1 MKSQWTDAEANKAIE
16 QYGATGVSE
25 DLALRTY
32 TTRLLGRDPM
42 LVLHGG
48 GNTSV
53 KTRVTDLVGEEHEV
67 LCVKGSGWDM
77 GVIEPPGLPAVKL
90 KPLQKLRSRQDLSD
104 EDMVNFQRAN
114 LLDSFAPN
122 PSVETLLHAFLPHKF
137 VDHTHAAAVLGLV
150 DQPNGEEMVAEVY
163 GSKMGFVPYVI
174 SGFTLSKLAA
184 EVYDKDPRVEGLIL
198 HKHGIFTFG
207 KTAKEAYEL
216 MIGHVTKAETR
227 LAQSSS
233 RGGRRNVF
241 ALGRLPDAVAAPAD
255 VAPILRGACAIP
267 PAHGDADPGRWVLNH
282 RATPEIMAYVNGAD
296 VADYGRRGVPTPDHI
311 IRTKNLSMVVSAPK
325 AGDSE
330 GFAKAVKSAVAE
342 YVKEYGAYFESENK
356 RVGGIKTKLDP
367 MPRVVLVPGVG
378 MYGLGKSPKDA
389 AIAADLA
396 ENAIHVVT
404 NAEAIG
410 RYAPLDASNL
420 FDIEYWSLEQAKLK
434 GNVDKAFTGQVVVV
448 TGGGGAIGRATA
460 KAFAAEGATPV
471 MLDLDEVAAKAAA
484 AEMKGAGGL
493 GIGCDVT
500 KAASVKAAFDK
511 IAATYGG
518 VDIVVSNA
526 GAAWG
531 GRIGEVSD
539 EILRKSFELN
549 FFAHQTVAQAAVRI
563 MRLQGTGGCLLFN
576 VSKQAINP
584 GPDFGPYGLPKAAT
598 LFLMR
603 QYALDYG
610 AEGIRSNG
618 VNADRIRSGLL
629 TSEMVA
635 TRSKA
640 RGLSEA
646 DYMGGNLLKR
656 EVTAADVG
664 QAFVALAKARK
675 TTGHIETVD
684 GGNIAAALR

>member
-1 MKSQWTDAEANKAIE
+1 MKSQWTDADAQEGREASMARK
-16 QYGATGVSE
+16 GVSE

-53 KTRVTDLVGEEHEV
+53 KTRMTDLVGEEHDV

-90 KPLQKLRSRQDLSD
+90 KPLQKLRTRKELSD

-114 LLDSFAPN
+114 LLDTFAPN

-137 VDHTHAAAVLGLV
+137 VDHTHAAAVLSLV

-163 GSKMGFVPYVI
+163 GGKMGFVPYVI

-184 EVYDKDPRVEGLIL
+184 EVYDQDPKVEGLIL

-216 MIGHVTKAETR
+216 MIEHITKAETR
-227 LAQSSS
+227 LAK
-233 RGGRRNVF
+233 GRRNIF
-241 ALGRLPDAVAAPAD
+241 AAAKLPASDGAGRGRGACDPWRMRGAGQRRRGARSLGDGASRDASDHGVCQRRRRRRLRPARRADARSHHSHEELGDGAAGAESGRWRSVRQGACKDAVAA
-255 VAPILRGACAIP
+255 
-267 PAHGDADPGRWVLNH
+267 
-282 RATPEIMAYVNGAD
+282 YVR
-296 VADYGRRGVPTPDHI
+296 DYD
-311 IRTKNLSMVVSAPK
+311 
-325 AGDSE
+325 
-330 GFAKAVKSAVAE
+330 
-342 YVKEYGAYFESENK
+342 AYFAAENK

-378 MYGLGKSPKDA
+378 MFGLGKSPKEA

-404 NAEAIG
+404 DAEAIG
-410 RYAPLDASNL
+410 KYAPLDASNL

-434 GNVDKAFTGQVVVV
+434 GNVEKAFSGQIVVV
-448 TGGGGAIGRATA
+448 TGGGGAIGKATA

-471 MLDLDEVAAKAAA
+471 MLDLDEKAAKAAA
-484 AEMKGAGGL
+484 AEMKGAGGI

-539 EILRKSFELN
+539 EILRQSFELN
-549 FFAHQTVAQAAVRI
+549 FFAHQSVAQAAV
-563 MRLQGTGGCLLFN
+563 
-576 VSKQAINP
+576 AHH
-584 GPDFGPYGLPKAAT
+584 A
-598 LFLMR
+598 
-603 QYALDYG
+603 
-610 AEGIRSNG
+610 
-618 VNADRIRSGLL
+618 
-629 TSEMVA
+629 
-635 TRSKA
+635 
-640 RGLSEA
+640 
-646 DYMGGNLLKR
+646 
-656 EVTAADVG
+656 
-664 QAFVALAKARK
+664 
-675 TTGHIETVD
+675 TTGHRRLPAVQRARSRRSIRGRTS
-684 GGNIAAALR
+684 GRMACRKRRRCS